1 MDKIRSRH
9 ASYFLALTQKVHDKR
24 TDADAGQWLAVLDGE
39 YANCVAALK
48 GLRER
53 NEIRQLVSFETLIAQ
68 YRYIRGLIG
77 EGRDGLERALA
88 LGADEGLSSVA
99 AYCSCSEF
107 ARLQGDH
114 DAAKQHAE
122 TALGLAR
129 GDGSPDDDEGLAL
142 KQLGIIE
149 MFDDLERSVL
159 LLEESVAIRRARGSS
174 REVANSLNNLAEAN
188 RLRGNHDAA
197 ISYLLEAL
205 AMCDR
210 MNDIEGLAMTS
221 MTASTPREAALRRK
235 RRSSESS
242 SRQPNSSPPLCA
254 PASWA
259 SSSATGER
267 LFTASGRRCGRA
279 RSARPRIPGQPRC
292 SASPSRLTHDQ
303 SRSRRPTGN
312 GLTSDPTARM
322 RGRTALTAPRG

>member
-149 MFDDLERSVL
+149 
-159 LLEESVAIRRARGSS
+159 
-174 REVANSLNNLAEAN
+174 
-188 RLRGNHDAA
+188 
-197 ISYLLEAL
+197 
-205 AMCDR
+205 C
-210 MNDIEGLAMTS
+210 
-221 MTASTPREAALRRK
+221 ST
-235 RRSSESS
+235 
-242 SRQPNSSPPLCA
+242 
-254 PASWA
+254 
-259 SSSATGER
+259 
-267 LFTASGRRCGRA
+267 
-279 RSARPRIPGQPRC
+279 I
-292 SASPSRLTHDQ
+292 
-303 SRSRRPTGN
+303 
-312 GLTSDPTARM
+312 
-322 RGRTALTAPRG
+322 

>member
-39 YANCVAALK
+39 YANWVAALK

-129 GDGSPDDDEGLAL
+129 GDGSPDEDEGVAL

-149 MFDDLERSVL
+149 MFDDLEGHLAGLGTRSPGRCVRDGQVL
-159 LLEESVAIRRARGSS
+159 FDAVVEHGLEGIVA
-174 REVANSLNNLAEAN
+174 
-188 RLRGNHDAA
+188 
-197 ISYLLEAL
+197 
-205 AMCDR
+205 
-210 MNDIEGLAMTS
+210 
-221 MTASTPREAALRRK
+221 K
-235 RRSSESS
+235 RRDGLYRSGQRGWVKVKNPNYWRRESEIELVQ
-242 SRQPNSSPPLCA
+242 RQR
-254 PASWA
+254 
-259 SSSATGER
+259 ER
-267 LFTASGRRCGRA
+267 LGARQTANPA
-279 RSARPRIPGQPRC
+279 
-292 SASPSRLTHDQ
+292 
-303 SRSRRPTGN
+303 
-312 GLTSDPTARM
+312 
-322 RGRTALTAPRG
+322 